1 MSVPE
6 MHLGVSRVMMQGC
19 GPMGLSVQ
27 RVVRSVQGGGSE
39 VRRGILHHAIL
50 SEAELYEKESEHL
63 ELHIN
68 NVFSYNQK

>member
-1 MSVPE
+1 

-27 RVVRSVQGGGSE
+27 GMVSRVQGGGSN

-50 SEAELYEKESEHL
+50 SEAELYNKGRRTKNTKVSM
-63 ELHIN
+63 
-68 NVFSYNQK
+68 